1 MVKLRLPH
9 FRWLHRRGLSRK
21 KMRGGFLHSK
31 LGDRLLDKALW
42 RASPEPIARAWL
54 IGIPITMIPFLP
66 GQSIIAGVLGFLF
79 RANLMVAV
87 ALQFIVSNPLTAPI
101 QLPACYI
108 VGTLV
113 LNRSFSKAW
122 ESAQQLNWTAILAHP
137 FRAAQHVIIPL
148 YLGAIILG
156 LTIGIIGYFV
166 ILAWGNRI
174 VAKKAAK
181 VEGRAGDDI

>member
-9 FRWLHRRGLSRK
+9 FRWLHRRGLTRK

-42 RASPEPIARAWL
+42 RASPDPLARAWL

-66 GQSIIAGVLGFLF
+66 GQSVIAGVLSFIF
-79 RANLMVAV
+79 RANIMLAV
-87 ALQFIVSNPLTAPI
+87 ALQFIVSNPFTAPI
-101 QLPACYI
+101 HLPACYI

-122 ESAQQLNWTAILAHP
+122 ESAQQFNWAAILEHP
-137 FRAAQHVIIPL
+137 FKAAQHIVIPL
-148 YLGAIILG
+148 YLGSIILG
-156 LTIGIIGYFV
+156 LVIGIIGYFV

-174 VAKKAAK
+174 VARKRLKSDVSAN
-181 VEGRAGDDI
+181 DI